1 MESVMQAIRAVR
13 NRRAEM
19 NVPPSKKA
27 TLYVVTQKQTAFQ
40 EGVPFILRLAYADEV
55 LVSGEDPNGYED
67 MAGAV
72 TADARLYMP
81 MSQLVDVAKELD
93 RISKELEKTQ
103 KNLAATEG
111 SSPMRNLPPGLPEAV
126 VHAEREKAE
135 KFRAL
140 LAQLTESKARLE
152 KLQ

>member
-1 MESVMQAIRAVR
+1 MD
-13 NRRAEM
+13 
-19 NVPPSKKA
+19 
-27 TLYVVTQKQTAFQ
+27 
-40 EGVPFILRLAYADEV
+40 ADEV

-111 SSPMRNLPPGLPEAV
+111 KLSNEKFTARAPEAV

>member
-111 SSPMRNLPPGLPEAV
+111 KLSNEKFTARAPEAV